1 MSIPNEKAI
10 ERLRKQY
17 PIGARVE
24 LVFMDDPQA
33 PPKGTLGT
41 VEYVDD
47 LGDIGV
53 KWDNGSSLN
62 VVYNIDCCRIL
73 QYRLL

>member
-1 MSIPNEKAI
+1 MKIPNKEVI
-10 ERLRKQY
+10 ERIKNQY
-17 PIGARVE
+17 PTGARVE

-33 PPKGTLGT
+33 PPMGTLGT

-53 KWDNGSSLN
+53 IWDNGSNLN
-62 VVYNIDCCRIL
+62 IVYDIDCCKVVED
-73 QYRLL
+73 

>member
-1 MSIPNEKAI
+1 MKIPNKEVI
-10 ERLRKQY
+10 ERIKNQY
-17 PIGARVE
+17 PTGARVE

-33 PPKGTLGT
+33 PPIGTLGT

-53 KWDNGSSLN
+53 IWDNGSNLN
-62 VVYNIDCCRIL
+62 IVYDIDCCKVVED
-73 QYRLL
+73 